1 MRTRCNHQ
9 KGQSL
14 AVAVVGL
21 MLAAFCFTL
30 LAQAGRLCLERQ
42 RADNAADAVAL
53 GTAVDYARALNFIS
67 LTNKIYALTEI
78 AQILKMIPW
87 TMPFVLWVPPAKTM
101 QRIQDYLAGTGSS
114 LGYGSA
120 RLNLG
125 ILGELAGMN
134 LAQANGLQAVILWN
148 GDENESPS
156 LIPSLNLKRRCSDD
170 AAPDQDSSQGQS
182 QGNGQGSQPQY
193 SYQDHSTGQVI
204 EVDGRYVQE
213 ETYLR
218 EDGKAQTVYRY
229 EHGKNSS
236 RFVSKKEGQGKPL
249 DIAETGPH
257 RVTVVG
263 LRTEGSGLP
272 TLFVCAKAEAGGGS
286 MAVWDVNG
294 AGYEAYLIPC
304 TDGGGVAKW
313 DPSNWKLPSTGLAP
327 LDSLLQSLAGPLLD
341 RVRSLVPTG
350 WQVLH

>member
-1 MRTRCNHQ
+1 M
-9 KGQSL
+9 GQSL

-21 MLAAFCFTL
+21 MLSAACFSL
-30 LAQAGRLCLERQ
+30 LAQVGHLCLERQ

-53 GTAVDYARALNFIS
+53 GTATDYARALNFIS

-78 AQILKMIPW
+78 AEILKKIPW
-87 TMPFVLWVPPAKTM
+87 TMPFVMWVPPAKTM

-125 ILGELAGMN
+125 ILAELAGMN
-134 LAQANGLQAVILWN
+134 LTQANGLQAIILWN
-148 GDENESPS
+148 GDENEDPS
-156 LIPSLNLKRRCSDD
+156 LIPSLNLKRRTSSD
-170 AAPDQDSSQGQS
+170 AKPKQDGQ
-182 QGNGQGSQPQY
+182 QGQGSGQSSQDQY
-193 SYQDHSTGQVI
+193 SYQDHDTGQKI

-218 EDGKAQTVYRY
+218 EDGKTQTVYRY

-257 RVTVVG
+257 KVTVVG
-263 LRTEGSGLP
+263 LRPEGNGLSP
-272 TLFVCAKAEAGGGS
+272 FFVCAKAEAGGGS
-286 MAVWDVNG
+286 MAVWDIN
-294 AGYEAYLIPC
+294 AANYQAYLIPC
-304 TDGGGVAKW
+304 SDGGGLSKW
-313 DPSNWKLPSTGLAP
+313 DPSQWSLPKTGLAP
-327 LDSLLQSLAGPLLD
+327 LDSLLQGLAAPLLGQLHGL
-341 RVRSLVPTG
+341 SPAG

>member
-182 QGNGQGSQPQY
+182 QGNGQGSQRKSQHGNAFRSQRKPDRPRQ
-193 SYQDHSTGQVI
+193 HSFLLAFALCLCGCLCLCLCLCLFGAVC
-204 EVDGRYVQE
+204 RF
-213 ETYLR
+213 LC
-218 EDGKAQTVYRY
+218 
-229 EHGKNSS
+229 HS
-236 RFVSKKEGQGKPL
+236 RLQKFLAFVHFLG
-249 DIAETGPH
+249 
-257 RVTVVG
+257 
-263 LRTEGSGLP
+263 
-272 TLFVCAKAEAGGGS
+272 
-286 MAVWDVNG
+286 
-294 AGYEAYLIPC
+294 
-304 TDGGGVAKW
+304 
-313 DPSNWKLPSTGLAP
+313 
-327 LDSLLQSLAGPLLD
+327 
-341 RVRSLVPTG
+341 
-350 WQVLH
+350 

>member
-1 MRTRCNHQ
+1 MKTRCDPQ

-21 MLAAFCFTL
+21 MLAAACFCL
-30 LAQAGRLCLERQ
+30 LAQVGRLCLERQ

-78 AQILKMIPW
+78 AEILKKIPW
-87 TMPFVLWVPPAKTM
+87 TMPFVMWVPPAKTM
-101 QRIQDYLAGTGSS
+101 QRIQDYLAGTGNS
-114 LGYGSA
+114 LGFGSA

-134 LAQANGLQAVILWN
+134 LAQANGLDAVILWN
-148 GDENESPS
+148 GDESEDAS
-156 LIPSLNLKRRCSDD
+156 LIPSLNLRRRMSGD
-170 AAPDQDSSQGQS
+170 AAPQQGQGQQS
-182 QGNGQGSQPQY
+182 QGNGQGSQDQY
-193 SYQDHSTGQVI
+193 SYQDHDTGQMI
-204 EVDGRYVQE
+204 QVDGRYVQE

-218 EDGKAQTVYRY
+218 RDGKTQTVYRY

-257 RVTVVG
+257 RISVVG
-263 LRTEGSGLP
+263 LRPGSNGLLP
-272 TLFVCAKAEAGGGS
+272 FFACAKAEAGGGS
-286 MAVWDVNG
+286 MSVWDING
-294 AGYEAYLIPC
+294 ANYQAYLIPC
-304 TDGGGVAKW
+304 TDGGGSSKW
-313 DPSNWKLPSTGLAP
+313 DPSNWSLPKTGLGP
-327 LDSLLQSLAGPLLD
+327 LDSLLQSLAGPLL
-341 RVRSLVPTG
+341 SQLHGLSPAG
-350 WQVLH
+350 WKLLH